1 MQDFIGLF
9 FNLLLFLIVFGAIL
23 FIAYV
28 TTKFIGKKSNKIMK
42 GKYIKIIE
50 TLSLGFDKQIYLLKT
65 GNQYVLLSYSGKN
78 IQFLTTISM
87 DEIPEDLDQ
96 DNNTE
101 LLNFKEIFE
110 KYLSPL
116 NIIKNKKTKHP
127 ENKKKQDSNNF
138 DNNLNKL
145 RGINNKYNID
155 KMEKE
160 DEQNNEEK

>member
-155 KMEKE
+155 KIEKE
-160 DEQNNEEK
+160 DEQK